1 MKRILL
7 LSDTHSY
14 LDDAMIKYIDQAD
27 EVWHAGDFGSIEL
40 AYKGTEYHGW
50 QLQPNAISVQ
60 EVVNK
65 CLCTILR
72 SEINVVGAGR
82 TDTGVHAKQLFAH
95 FDSSEA
101 LDVALI
107 KYKMN
112 GILPDDIVVNS
123 IKLTPDEA
131 HARFDAVSRSYEYHI
146 ALRKDPFNKEMAWQ
160 LSNTTLN
167 IVKMNEAAEILV
179 TYSDFKSFSR
189 SNSDVKTFECK
200 ISKAIWMKTEDGLV
214 FYIRANRFLRNMVR
228 AIVGTMVEIGKEKM
242 DLEAFKKII
251 ESRDRTNAGPS
262 APSQGLFLSS
272 VSYPKS
278 IGING

>member
-1 MKRILL
+1 MKFFTQIY
-7 LSDTHSY
+7 D
-14 LDDAMIKYIDQAD
+14 YICNHTKLTFQLRYF
-27 EVWHAGDFGSIEL
+27 VEL
-40 AYKGTEYHGW
+40 AYKGTDYHGW
-50 QLQPNAISVQ
+50 QLQPNAVSVQ
-60 EVVNK
+60 EIVNK
-65 CLCTILR
+65 CLSTILR
-72 SEINVVGAGR
+72 SATNVVGAGR

-95 FDSSEA
+95 FDSSEE
-101 LDVALI
+101 LDVSLI

-131 HARFDAVSRSYEYHI
+131 HARFDALSRSYEYHI
-146 ALRKDPFNKEMAWQ
+146 TLRKDPFNKEMTWQ

-167 IVKMNEAAEILV
+167 VVKMNEAAEILV

-189 SNSDVKTFECK
+189 SNSDVKTFECDIK
-200 ISKAIWMKTEDGLV
+200 EAKWMTTENGLV
-214 FYIRANRFLRNMVR
+214 FHIRANRFLRNMVR
-228 AIVGTMVEIGKEKM
+228 AIVGTMVEIGKGKM
-242 DLEAFKKII
+242 EMGEFKKVI

-262 APSQGLFLSS
+262 APPQGLFLTN